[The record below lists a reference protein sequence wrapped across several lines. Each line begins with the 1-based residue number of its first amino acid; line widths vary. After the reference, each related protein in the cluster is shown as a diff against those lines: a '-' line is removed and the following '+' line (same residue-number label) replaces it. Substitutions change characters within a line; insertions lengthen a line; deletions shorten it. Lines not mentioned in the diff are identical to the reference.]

1 MDKVG
6 EKLKQIRSEAQMTI
20 RDAEEA
26 TKRLTGKS
34 VSRNTISSAERGE
47 HKAHTGTLRKL
58 AWAYGGETEHSPK
71 TIMNLWRLEL
81 AQRGVIPDKE
91 GGDRAMFLAW
101 AVGRDGV
108 IHNAPES
115 ERLEVI
121 DLYLDK
127 EESEAKRRHL
137 ENWRGEVERGE
148 YEPINFGGRVEAE
161 STSRLMKEYA

>member
-1 MDKVG
+1 MTMRDG
-6 EKLKQIRSEAQMTI
+6 E
-20 RDAEEA
+20 EEA
-26 TKRLTGKS
+26 RRKSGTS
-34 VSRNTISSAERGE
+34 VSRNTISSLERGV
-47 HKAHTGTLRKL
+47 HKPRSATLEAL

-137 ENWRGEVERGE
+137 ENWRGEVERGK